1 MTNLKALL
9 EWRLRTPF
17 FYGWLIIGVAAFG
30 TLAASGLSQ
39 GVLGGIQGFILEDM
53 GWKRS
58 TIALAVTAGT
68 WSAALLSPFVG
79 RLADRYGPRWLMP
92 VGTIVAGISLLSIAG
107 VDSVLQFFIAYILGR
122 ALSASLLTDVV
133 PRTAAVNFF
142 RRRRN
147 MALALV
153 GMSRPVGISMVI
165 PIVSI
170 IATHHRW
177 STAYRYLGMF
187 SLALTVPL
195 LLVMRRRPEDIGLL
209 PDGSRVEERAAE
221 SSQPFTA
228 SLGAGPESESGRA
241 VVGDAEFDWKAGEAF
256 RTRSFWLVAAASTLA
271 TLGVSSVD
279 FSIVPYLHEE
289 ADISRSRAAGVL
301 SVSTFLAITNVGWG
315 YLADRYT
322 PRWCFVVS
330 LTCSVA
336 VVFYL
341 LGVNS
346 PAMAYAFAP
355 LWGLFA
361 GSIGI
366 LASMVV
372 AQYFGRASYGAIMGS
387 VTPLQTGALGLGPS
401 LGALVRD
408 TSGSYKG
415 LYGITVIAYLLAA
428 LLMFLARPPARPQ
441 RSLDE
446 SVGS

>member
-9 EWRLRTPF
+9 EWWPRTPF
-17 FYGWLIIGVAAFG
+17 FYGWLIIGMAALG
-30 TLAASGLSQ
+30 TFAASGLSQ

-53 GWKRS
+53 GWKKS

-68 WSAALLSPFVG
+68 WSSAVLSPFAG
-79 RLADRYGPRWLMP
+79 RLTDRYGPRWLMP
-92 VGTIVAGISLLSIAG
+92 VGTIIAGISLMSLAG
-107 VDSVLQFFIAYILGR
+107 IDSVLQFYVAYILGR
-122 ALSASLLTDVV
+122 ALSNALLTGVV

-153 GMSRPVGISMVI
+153 GMSRPVGVSISI
-165 PIVSI
+165 PIIST
-170 IATHHRW
+170 IASHYRW
-177 STAYRYLGMF
+177 NTAYRYLGIF
-187 SLALTVPL
+187 SLALTFPL
-195 LLVMRRRPEDIGLL
+195 LVIMRRRPEDIGLL
-209 PDGSRVEERAAE
+209 PDGSTVGDVTPGRSEPV
-221 SSQPFTA
+221 TA
-228 SLGAGPESESGRA
+228 SSGAGPEEERRRA

-256 RTRSFWLVAAASTLA
+256 RTRAFWLVAAASALG

-279 FSIVPYLHEE
+279 YSIVPYLHEQ
-289 ADISRSRAAGVL
+289 ADISRSRAAAVL
-301 SVSTFLAITNVGWG
+301 SISTFLAITNVGWG

-330 LTCSVA
+330 LACSVA

-341 LGVNS
+341 FGVSS
-346 PAMAYAFAP
+346 PAMAYLFAP

-361 GSIGI
+361 GSIGV
-366 LASMVV
+366 LGSMVV

-415 LYGITVIAYLLAA
+415 LYGITVAAYLLAA

-441 RSLDE
+441 RPADE